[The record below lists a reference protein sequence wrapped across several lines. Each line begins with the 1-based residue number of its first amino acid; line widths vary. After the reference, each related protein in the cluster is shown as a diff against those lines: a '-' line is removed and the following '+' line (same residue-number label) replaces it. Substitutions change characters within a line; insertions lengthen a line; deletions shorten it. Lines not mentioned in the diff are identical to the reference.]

1 MEALTPVQRVAVI
14 AIGLVLTL
22 IVVMLVLSWI
32 SDKIADWLPF
42 LREPS
47 PSTAI
52 PGLLSA
58 PISAR
63 STDVPGDHTAS
74 QAAIRFLGA
83 YS

>member
-22 IVVMLVLSWI
+22 IVVMLVLPWI

-42 LREPS
+42 SRAPS

-52 PGLLSA
+52 PGFLSM
-58 PISAR
+58 PILAHCPNVS
-63 STDVPGDHTAS
+63 GDHTAS
-74 QAAIRFLGA
+74 QAAVRFLGA